1 MGQGIDL
8 HIALDLIHA
17 INTSQRVNAIDI
29 HRARATN
36 TFPARAAKGQG
47 GINFVFDFDQRVQD
61 HRAASVHI
69 HKISI
74 NAGVFS
80 IIWRPPI
87 DGKLAD
93 IGCTCWFWPG
103 FSSADP

>member
-17 INTSQRVNAIDI
+17 INTGQRVDTINI
-29 HRARATN
+29 HRARPTD

-47 GINFVFDFDQRVQD
+47 GINFVFDLDQRVQD
-61 HRAASVHI
+61 HRAACVHI
-69 HKISI
+69 HEISI

-80 IIWRPPI
+80 IIW
-87 DGKLAD
+87 
-93 IGCTCWFWPG
+93 
-103 FSSADP
+103 